1 MASSSNRKLNSSGSK
16 APKPTF
22 RRAGAGAPRP
32 AQRSQVPPRPS
43 SVPAPAKAISAY
55 TAPSREHTARRAA
68 AVVREQRLRKAQ
80 GAPSAPRPTKRPA
93 NSLPARSRENG
104 AMRRP
109 ASLPSGPS
117 RALPAR
123 AGGSAIQ
130 HVPAPARQVRPAY
143 APATRG
149 ARPQRASASRPV
161 QPLRTADAH
170 RPPTPAAG
178 PARRRGPMEAKR
190 LTHVAAAPRGSEQA
204 SARPRRSAGLSRAH
218 IALVAVAGVLALVA
232 LAVVVVVNSSLFAAT
247 DIRIVGSEHVAQ
259 DAAEQLINLP
269 EGTTLLNVD
278 EDQIVESLKQN
289 PWVAG
294 VDVKR
299 EYPHTLVI
307 TPRERAVSAIMYV
320 AADDIAWAIGNDGCW
335 IAPLSLAVAVDDS
348 GAIVESGIVSTAI
361 SDQAEDGG
369 ASAPTDTRA
378 DPSADGADAS
388 EDGAA
393 DASDAGDGS
402 ASDDGG
408 SDAPADE
415 DKPAEDDG
423 DGEPADQQ
431 DLAGLG
437 AAEALA
443 RHFGAL
449 LLTDVASDVAPSSGS
464 DVSAPIILAGLDYA
478 KKFSSD
484 FKAQIKYLSVPS
496 KEAIAANLVSGIE
509 VALGAPE
516 DIGLKERVVTT
527 LLEQQP
533 GVTYIDVRTPN
544 AYTFRSVPK

>member
-1 MASSSNRKLNSSGSK
+1 
-16 APKPTF
+16 
-22 RRAGAGAPRP
+22 
-32 AQRSQVPPRPS
+32 
-43 SVPAPAKAISAY
+43 
-55 TAPSREHTARRAA
+55 
-68 AVVREQRLRKAQ
+68 
-80 GAPSAPRPTKRPA
+80 
-93 NSLPARSRENG
+93 
-104 AMRRP
+104 
-109 ASLPSGPS
+109 
-117 RALPAR
+117 
-123 AGGSAIQ
+123 
-130 HVPAPARQVRPAY
+130 
-143 APATRG
+143 
-149 ARPQRASASRPV
+149 
-161 QPLRTADAH
+161 
-170 RPPTPAAG
+170 
-178 PARRRGPMEAKR
+178 MEAKR

-204 SARPRRSAGLSRAH
+204 STRPRRSAGLSRAH
-218 IALVAVAGVLALVA
+218 IALVAVAGLLALVA

-269 EGTTLLNVD
+269 EGTTLLNVN

-369 ASAPTDTRA
+369 ASAPADTRA

-388 EDGAA
+388 D
-393 DASDAGDGS
+393 DGDGS

-408 SDAPADE
+408 SDAPVAE
-415 DKPAEDDG
+415 DGPAEGDG
-423 DGEPADQQ
+423 DREPADQQ

-496 KEAIAANLVSGIE
+496 KEAIAANLVSGVE